1 MVPSLFWT
9 LEREKLGQFERWP
22 GMKPVNKAE
31 GGGVWGWLWLLR
43 DSLVRA
49 CQTKEGKVFTPLS
62 SAVLPATSPVGFS
75 GFEGWQTEL

>member
-22 GMKPVNKAE
+22 GMKPVNKA
-31 GGGVWGWLWLLR
+31 GGGGGGMAVVAV

-49 CQTKEGKVFTPLS
+49 CQTKEGEVFTPLS
-62 SAVLPATSPVGFS
+62 SAVVPATSPVGFS
-75 GFEGWQTEL
+75 GFEGWQTKL